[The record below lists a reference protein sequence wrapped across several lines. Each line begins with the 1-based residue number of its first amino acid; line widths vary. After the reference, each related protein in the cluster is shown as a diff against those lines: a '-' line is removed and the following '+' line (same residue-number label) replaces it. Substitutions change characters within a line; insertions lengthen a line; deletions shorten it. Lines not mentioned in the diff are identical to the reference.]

1 MLYCLGMAR
10 DDGTETGSNDTTH
23 RYSDEERLAFY
34 RCLTRI
40 FQMERQYGGD
50 AIDAILIRAVAI
62 GRLEQRPMDISSLA
76 AYLGLPR
83 QTVSRRV
90 NKLIDRKVLEATR
103 EGNRTIIFTS
113 ERAQKVSLPFV
124 QDAID
129 HTIEFVEKL
138 KAERSK

>member
-1 MLYCLGMAR
+1 MAR
-10 DDGTETGSNDTTH
+10 NTTTESGSDETSE

-90 NKLIDRKVLEATR
+90 NKLIDRRVLEAQR

-113 ERAQKVSLPFV
+113 ERARSVSLPFV

-129 HTIEFVEKL
+129 CTIEFVEKM